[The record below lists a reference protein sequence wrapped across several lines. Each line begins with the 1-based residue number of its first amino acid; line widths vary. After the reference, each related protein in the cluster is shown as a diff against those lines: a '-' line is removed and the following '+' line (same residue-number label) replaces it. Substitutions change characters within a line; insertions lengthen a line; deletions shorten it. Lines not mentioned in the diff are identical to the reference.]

1 MGEDGETK
9 VRGGYEKPLQ
19 DSSRITFARILFY
32 FAGMAQNIS
41 VPAGETACWP
51 LRITAP
57 SRVSW
62 SFRVS
67 QHHIEFYL
75 AARRMSSDGAN
86 VAQEAL
92 TKKMWCA
99 ADRGE
104 HRGEMTFRKP
114 EEMGLALVFVWDNTH
129 SYIRAKDVTFRIT
142 VEDVDP
148 TETAASVEATSA
160 RDEAAA
166 ADALV
171 QSLLASDRCTPGV
184 FAASTTS
191 DLLVQSLVEST
202 RSTKSSHAIEEER
215 KKAAAEAANLHA
227 QHTKRSSDLEAQ
239 FAQWGF

>member
-1 MGEDGETK
+1 MSKREANSIT
-9 VRGGYEKPLQ
+9 VR
-19 DSSRITFARILFY
+19 
-32 FAGMAQNIS
+32 
-41 VPAGETACWP
+41 AGETACWP
-51 LRITAP
+51 LRITGP

-62 SFRVS
+62 TFRVA

-86 VAQEAL
+86 VVQEVL
-92 TKKMWCA
+92 TKKMWCG
-99 ADRGE
+99 GE

-129 SYIRAKDVTFRIT
+129 SYIRAKDVTFRVT

-148 TETAASVEATSA
+148 TETAASRSVDSA

-184 FAASTTS
+184 FAASMTS
-191 DLLVQSLVEST
+191 DLLVQSLVESSRT
-202 RSTKSSHAIEEER
+202 TTSSSAIEEER
-215 KKAAAEAANLHA
+215 EHAAAEAADLHA
-227 QHTKRSSDLEAQ
+227 QHTKRSSDLQAQ